1 MTNLIMLILGIIT
14 GLIIGYLI
22 RYVYGRKLLTSA
34 EAQAKKILD
43 EAKKSVEEEIKKA
56 KQEAKYIID
65 KEKLEFEKSTKEQR
79 QELLSWE
86 KRLRYKEENIDK
98 KYEILDRKEKE
109 LYDRDNKL
117 KQEKIRLEEERKLLQ
132 QQQEKQRQILEKISG
147 LTQEEAKKIL
157 LQSLEEEVKTDF
169 AVKLKKYEEEFK
181 ETADKKAKEILVT
194 AMQRV
199 ASDVAVD
206 NTTTIISIPDEL
218 KGRIIGREGRNIRV
232 FEQLTGVDV
241 IVDDTPE
248 SLVISS
254 FDPVRRELARIAMEK
269 LVQDSRIHPARI
281 EEIVNKT
288 KAEFEE
294 YVKKIGEDLAI
305 EVGVLGLHP
314 EILKLLGKLKFR
326 TSYGQ
331 NQLQHTKE
339 VAIIAGAIASEFG
352 ADVAFCK
359 KAGLLHDIGK
369 AISHEVEGTHHQI
382 SADIAKKYGESD
394 KMINAILSHHEGI
407 VEPQSIEAFILAAA
421 DAISASRPGARQDTV
436 EHYIKRVEKIEEI
449 AKSFRGVENAYAI
462 YAGREVRVMVASD
475 KINDAQTTVLARDIA
490 KKIEQELDYPGQIK
504 VVVIREVRVED
515 YAK

>member
-1 MTNLIMLILGIIT
+1 MIMLILGIVI

-22 RYVYGRKLLTSA
+22 RFFYGKKLLTSA
-34 EAQAKKILD
+34 EIQAKKLI
-43 EAKKSVEEEIKKA
+43 EESKKTAEEEIKKA

-65 KEKLEFEKSTKEQR
+65 KEKLEFEKSTREQR

-98 KYEILDRKEKE
+98 KYEILDKKEKE
-109 LYDRDNKL
+109 LYDKDNRL
-117 KQEKIRLEEERKLLQ
+117 KQEKIKVEEERKFLL
-132 QQQEKQRQILEKISG
+132 QQQEKQRQMLEKISG

-169 AVKLKKYEEEFK
+169 AIKLKKYEEELK
-181 ETADKKAKEILVT
+181 ETADKKAKEIL
-194 AMQRV
+194 AIAIQRV

-254 FDPVRRELARIAMEK
+254 FDSVRREIAKIAMEK
-269 LVQDSRIHPARI
+269 LIQDSRIHPARI

-288 KAEFEE
+288 KTEFEE

-339 VAIIAGAIASEFG
+339 VAIIAAAIASEFN

-369 AISHEVEGTHHQI
+369 AVSHEVEGTHHQI
-382 SADIAKKYGESD
+382 SAEIAKKYGESD
-394 KMINAILSHHEGI
+394 KMLNAILSHHEGI
-407 VEPQSIEAFILAAA
+407 VEPQSIEAFILSAA

-462 YAGREVRVMVASD
+462 YAGREVRVMVESD
-475 KINDAQTTVLARDIA
+475 KINDAQTAVLARDIA
-490 KKIEQELDYPGQIK
+490 KKIEKELDYPGQIK